1 MFYNKRRKIK
11 PTIRASL
18 IRSISLLV
26 ILPLCLVIILLSV
39 ILSIW
44 LRQSAKT
51 NAIFQ
56 ADQVASSMDQFVEV
70 VNYATSMFLINQTVL
85 NNLRVLH
92 DSSDE
97 YQRYLATNSLSKELG
112 NLESSIMNAVNGKI
126 AVLTT
131 QNQLISFGHLGYTR
145 NDYQQEPWYLDA
157 LRNGRNVTYAEEIGD
172 VFLEIPTNGAS
183 ELTNCR
189 YLHYAR
195 TIRSYA
201 GEDYGVL
208 VCQISCERIWGA
220 YLQQFLSDPQKE
232 LYVLGEDGLLLALS
246 GDTSVKRYE
255 DIAQLDDI
263 LSLEKGDT
271 LDGRTSTGFYYY
283 AMHMK
288 QSPNILLLMEPEG
301 ALHADSNGL
310 IYLLWISTIGIIV
323 MILLFFCY
331 ISNEISHPLIELAH
345 AIDANHESITPLS
358 GKDSYFQELDNFIKS
373 YNRACGRVVELLE
386 EVRQETRLHERT
398 YYEMLISQISP
409 HFICNTVNSI
419 KYMAA
424 RDGARMVEE
433 ALVSLG
439 EILQSVYDNSSD
451 LTCIAKELQMLAAY
465 VKIMR
470 MRFGFRFQYSENIP
484 AELYTCEIPTFT
496 LQPLVENAILHGMRD
511 KNAGEIIINA
521 EADEDTVRIT
531 LFNNGAADLEKV
543 EQSINR
549 DYRNKSHFTGIGL
562 YNVHSRLRLLYGE
575 AYGLTPNRHLEDGF
589 EIIVCIPRKEASL
602 DDSYTDR

>member
-1 MFYNKRRKIK
+1 MFYSRHGKIK

-26 ILPLCLVIILLSV
+26 ILPLCLVIIFLSV

-51 NAIFQ
+51 NVIFQ

-70 VNYATSMFLINQTVL
+70 VNYATSMFLTNQIVL
-85 NNLRVLH
+85 SNLRVLH

-145 NDYQQEPWYLDA
+145 NDYQQESWYLYA

-172 VFLEIPTNGAS
+172 VFLEIPTNSAS

-201 GEDYGVL
+201 GENYGVL

-220 YLQQFLSDPQKE
+220 YLQQPLSNPQKE
-232 LYVLGEDGLLLALS
+232 LYVLGGDGSLLALS
-246 GDTSVKRYE
+246 GDASVKRYE
-255 DIAQLDDI
+255 KITQLDDI

-283 AMHMK
+283 AMRMK
-288 QSPNILLLMEPEG
+288 QSPNILLLMQPEG

-310 IYLLWISTIGIIV
+310 ICLLWISTIGVIV

-331 ISNEISHPLIELAH
+331 ISNEISQPLIELAH
-345 AIDANHESITPLS
+345 AIDANHESITPLG

-424 RDGARMVEE
+424 RDGAHMVEE

-484 AELYTCEIPTFT
+484 VELYTCEIPTFT

-521 EADEDTVRIT
+521 EADEDTIRIT

-562 YNVHSRLRLLYGE
+562 YNVHSRLRLLYGD

-602 DDSYTDR
+602 DDSDTDC

>member
-1 MFYNKRRKIK
+1 M
-11 PTIRASL
+11 
-18 IRSISLLV
+18 
-26 ILPLCLVIILLSV
+26 
-39 ILSIW
+39 
-44 LRQSAKT
+44 
-51 NAIFQ
+51 
-56 ADQVASSMDQFVEV
+56 
-70 VNYATSMFLINQTVL
+70 
-85 NNLRVLH
+85 
-92 DSSDE
+92 
-97 YQRYLATNSLSKELG
+97 
-112 NLESSIMNAVNGKI
+112 
-126 AVLTT
+126 
-131 QNQLISFGHLGYTR
+131 
-145 NDYQQEPWYLDA
+145 
-157 LRNGRNVTYAEEIGD
+157 
-172 VFLEIPTNGAS
+172 
-183 ELTNCR
+183 
-189 YLHYAR
+189 
-195 TIRSYA
+195 
-201 GEDYGVL
+201 
-208 VCQISCERIWGA
+208 
-220 YLQQFLSDPQKE
+220 
-232 LYVLGEDGLLLALS
+232 LGEDGSLLALS

-310 IYLLWISTIGIIV
+310 IYLLWISTIGVIV

>member
-1 MFYNKRRKIK
+1 MFYNKHKKTK

-56 ADQVASSMDQFVEV
+56 ADQVASSMDQFVEM
-70 VNYATSMFLINQTVL
+70 VNYATSMFLTNQTVL

-145 NDYQQEPWYLDA
+145 NDYQQEPWYIDA

-246 GDTSVKRYE
+246 GDTLLKRYE
-255 DIAQLDDI
+255 NIAQLNDI

-310 IYLLWISTIGIIV
+310 IYLLWISTLGVIV

-358 GKDSYFQELDNFIKS
+358 SKDTYFQELDNFIKS
-373 YNRACGRVVELLE
+373 YNRACDRVVELLE
-386 EVRQETRLHERT
+386 AVRQETRLHERT

-424 RDGARMVEE
+424 RDGAYMVEE

-439 EILQSVYDNSSD
+439 DILQSVYDNSSD

-470 MRFGFRFQYSENIP
+470 MRFGFTFQYSENIP
-484 AELYTCEIPTFT
+484 VELYTCEIPTFT

-521 EADEDTVRIT
+521 EADETTICIT

-562 YNVHSRLRLLYGE
+562 YNVHSRLRLLYGD
-575 AYGLTPNRHLEDGF
+575 AYGLMPNRHLEDGF

-602 DDSYTDR
+602 DDSDTDC

>member
-1 MFYNKRRKIK
+1 
-11 PTIRASL
+11 
-18 IRSISLLV
+18 
-26 ILPLCLVIILLSV
+26 
-39 ILSIW
+39 
-44 LRQSAKT
+44 
-51 NAIFQ
+51 
-56 ADQVASSMDQFVEV
+56 MDQFVEV

-310 IYLLWISTIGIIV
+310 IYLLWISTIGVIV

-424 RDGARMVEE
+424 RDGAHMVEE

-484 AELYTCEIPTFT
+484 VELYTCEIPTFT

-521 EADEDTVRIT
+521 EADEDTIRVT

-602 DDSYTDR
+602 DDSGTDR

>member
-1 MFYNKRRKIK
+1 
-11 PTIRASL
+11 
-18 IRSISLLV
+18 
-26 ILPLCLVIILLSV
+26 
-39 ILSIW
+39 
-44 LRQSAKT
+44 
-51 NAIFQ
+51 
-56 ADQVASSMDQFVEV
+56 MDQFVEV

-172 VFLEIPTNGAS
+172 VFLEIPTNGTS

-232 LYVLGEDGLLLALS
+232 LYVLGEDGSLLALS

-310 IYLLWISTIGIIV
+310 IYLLWISTIGVIV